1 MKDIK
6 EAREIISAVDK
17 EMAELFKKRMD
28 ASVDVAVYKKM
39 HGLPIYDEVREKE
52 LMERNSSYIEDPL
65 VRSYYQKFLRE
76 CMTLSKDYQHHII
89 DGMKVAYSGV
99 EGAFAHIAATRIFP
113 RAMTLAYPG
122 FESAYKAVENGD
134 CDCAVLPIE
143 NSYAGEVGAVMDL
156 IFNGPLYINGAYDL
170 KISQNLLGVK
180 DSTLSDIRTVISH
193 PQALAQCE
201 PYIKK
206 HGLLTVSASN
216 TAEAARLIAEK
227 NDRSVA
233 AIASYETAALYG
245 LNLLDHDINESSG
258 NTTRFAVLSR
268 EANEPAGSEKGT
280 FVIMFTV
287 NDEAGALVKAISVIG
302 KYGFNMKVLRSRPV
316 KTRSWQYYFYVE
328 AEGDETTKDG
338 RAMLEELAK
347 QCDELKVAGHYSLSQ
362 TSKDLKPGK

>member
-1 MKDIK
+1 MKDIN
-6 EAREIISAVDK
+6 ESRAEISSVDK
-17 EMAELFKKRMD
+17 EMAALFERRMA
-28 ASVDVAVYKKM
+28 ASVDVAEYKKA
-39 HGLPIYDEVREKE
+39 HGLPIYDEIREKE

-65 VRSYYQKFLRE
+65 VRSYYRKFLRE

-113 RAMTLAYPG
+113 RATTLSYPG
-122 FESAYKAVENGD
+122 FESAYKSVEDGE

-143 NSYAGEVGAVMDL
+143 NSYAGEVGSVMDL
-156 IFNGPLYINGAYDL
+156 IFNGSLYINGAYDL
-170 KISQNLLGVK
+170 KISQNLLGIK
-180 DSTLSDIRTVISH
+180 GSTISDIKTVISH

-206 HGLLTVSASN
+206 HGLSAVNSTN
-216 TAEAARLIAEK
+216 TAEAARLGADM
-227 NDRSVA
+227 NDRTTA

-245 LNLLDHDINESSG
+245 LTLLDHDINESSG

-268 EANEPAGSEKGT
+268 TAMESLKSDKGT
-280 FVIMFTV
+280 FVILFTV

-316 KTRSWQYYFYVE
+316 NTRQWQYYFYVE

-338 RAMLEELAK
+338 RAMLKELAK
-347 QCDELKVAGHYSLSQ
+347 QCDELKIAGHYSPSQ
-362 TSKDLKPGK
+362 TSKDLNNE